1 MSRDFCRKVPEACKL
16 RSRNVSRWLADCR
29 LRIEYLRGR
38 IKSRDMCQAC
48 QGVRYFRAFVHKHQM
63 LGVVDEVEG
72 LVAYECSWSC
82 EHSIDVFI
90 HLASLLR
97 LSSFPPP
104 KSIHRSTQ
112 TESNVRV
119 RFIIDCQEAVMTT
132 RHTTKVHMLISA

>member
-1 MSRDFCRKVPEACKL
+1 VTSTEKFRKP
-16 RSRNVSRWLADCR
+16 VSSGAGMFHAGWRTAVSASNPQR
-29 LRIEYLRGR
+29 R
-38 IKSRDMCQAC
+38 IKSRDVCQAC

-104 KSIHRSTQ
+104 KFIHCSTQ